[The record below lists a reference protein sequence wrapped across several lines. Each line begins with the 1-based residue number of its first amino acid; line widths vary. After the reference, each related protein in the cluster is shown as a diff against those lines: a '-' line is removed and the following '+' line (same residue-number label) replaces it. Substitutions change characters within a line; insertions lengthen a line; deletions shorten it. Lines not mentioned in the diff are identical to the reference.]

1 MCDSKGILHV
11 DRDDLNDAKRELA
24 TRGNRGNMKGHLAD
38 AMRGADVF
46 IGLSSANTVTS
57 EMVRSMAK
65 DPVVFAMANPT
76 PEIMPDDALLAGAA
90 VVGSGRSDL
99 PNQINNVLA
108 FPGIFRGAL
117 DAGARTI
124 TDEMK
129 IEAARALTAYVDEPT
144 ADHILP
150 DPLDRE
156 VAYVV
161 ARAVAAAAKASGAC

>member
-1 MCDSKGILHV
+1 MTGQLV
-11 DRDDLNDAKRELA
+11 
-24 TRGNRGNMKGHLAD
+24 D
-38 AMRGADVF
+38 AMEGADVF
-46 IGLSSANTVTS
+46 IGLSQANTVTA

-76 PEIMPDDALLAGAA
+76 PEIMPDVALAAGAA

-108 FPGIFRGAL
+108 FPGVFRGAL

-129 IEAARALTAYVDEPT
+129 IEAARALASYVKDPT
-144 ADHILP
+144 ANNILP
-150 DPLDRE
+150 DPLDRD

-161 ARAVAAAAKASGAC
+161 ARAVADAARSSGAC